1 MVPISRIENF
11 IRRAVWKLTRSDS
24 LIKYIP
30 KSIHNGVVV
39 GDCAVIRNKK
49 HTFDVYSKDRRP
61 IKKDICNH
69 KLAICIATV
78 MNQYNGNLQAKL
90 QQLNRLDDEYAFALG
105 NYHTFKQ
112 KINQNPHLQK
122 DFDQWESTVI
132 ELSDRIDQEFE
143 SMTLWF

>member
-105 NYHTFKQ
+105 NYHNFKQ
-112 KINQNPHLQK
+112 KIKQNAHMQK
-122 DFDQWESTVI
+122 DFDRWESTVI

-143 SMTLWF
+143 SMTL

>member
-69 KLAICIATV
+69 KIAICMATV
-78 MNQYNGNLQAKL
+78 MNQYTSNLDASLRKL
-90 QQLNRLDDEYAFALG
+90 NQLDSEYAFALG
-105 NYHTFKQ
+105 NYHNYKQ
-112 KINQNPHLQK
+112 KITDNHHMQK
-122 DFDQWESTVI
+122 DLDRWEARVI
-132 ELSDRIDQEFE
+132 ELSEEIQTVFE
-143 SMTLWF
+143 SMTV